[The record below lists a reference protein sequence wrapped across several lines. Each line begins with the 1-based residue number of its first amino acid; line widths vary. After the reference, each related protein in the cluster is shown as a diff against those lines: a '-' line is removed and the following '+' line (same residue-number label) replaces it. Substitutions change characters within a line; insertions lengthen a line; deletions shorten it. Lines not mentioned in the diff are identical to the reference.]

1 MKYKKN
7 SKQKSQTEKLTI
19 FTNLTNFIPNCT
31 NTSNSKN
38 SNNSQNKKIA
48 IFTNQLL
55 INYYVRLPRYLP
67 SIKYQK
73 ITKQIV
79 STF

>member
-19 FTNLTNFIPNCT
+19 FTNLTNFIPNCA
-31 NTSNSKN
+31 NTFVSKN
-38 SNNSQNKKIA
+38 SNNSQSKKVA

-55 INYYVRLPRYLP
+55 IIFLCQTTQIPA
-67 SIKYQK
+67 IHK
-73 ITKQIV
+73 ISKNHKTD
-79 STF
+79 